1 MMDIVVD
8 IKVQNSDELSCG
20 QHFYFFFD
28 VVPGCGKASPRRLLS
43 TKCQRGGDKFTVT
56 DLQTHCTIA
65 IALEPFCAVQSA
77 TTYNFSVLAKR
88 DNGSSDYTG
97 DIV

>member
-20 QHFYFFFD
+20 QHFSFFFD
-28 VVPGCGKASPRRLLS
+28 VVPGCGKALLP
-43 TKCQRGGDKFTVT
+43 TKCQAGGDKFTVT
-56 DLQTHCTIA
+56 DLQ
-65 IALEPFCAVQSA
+65 SA
-77 TTYNFSVLAKR
+77 TTYNFSILVKR
-88 DNGSSDYTG
+88 DNGSSDYTS

>member
-1 MMDIVVD
+1 MMDSVVD

-20 QHFYFFFD
+20 QHFSFFFD

-43 TKCQRGGDKFTVT
+43 TKCQAGGDKFTVT
-56 DLQTHCTIA
+56 DM
-65 IALEPFCAVQSA
+65 QSA
-77 TTYNFSVLAKR
+77 TAYNFSILVKR
-88 DNGSSDYTG
+88 DNGSSDYTS